1 MTTIDGVASLVILL
15 VLAALVWVATERI
28 YPSDKT
34 SEGLGYMPDSEAPEC
49 GWTLAILCTAVVIA
63 IFIGLFGYVGS
74 AVFLG

>member
-34 SEGLGYMPDSEAPEC
+34 SEGLGYMPDSETPPW
-49 GWTLAILCTAVVIA
+49 GWPLTILGTIAVIA

-74 AVFLG
+74 AVFL